1 MRRHPFR
8 AGKTENIPRPSFR
21 WFGELLV
28 YVQKSRFP
36 SDHFKDQKDHLFYYD
51 CSNSPNRFFKRLFF
65 FLKKEGV
72 MKKTLLIF
80 GLFLLFATEA
90 KALSCPSGQYF
101 VANASCG
108 EIPDELGD
116 RCVSCPDGCTSCS
129 PIRFWT
135 TCQAWDATNH
145 QTIYSYTYDTTATC
159 NACESGYE
167 LKSYSMSGYDGTTS
181 TPFTGYDCKRKA
193 SSSPSCPA
201 NCSSCSSSSTCTACK
216 SGYTLKNGQCV
227 KPCPANCSKCDSSG
241 SCTQCNGGYKLKNG
255 ACEAGSVISCP
266 DDMRLSADGCC
277 CIAG

>member
-1 MRRHPFR
+1 MHRHPFR

-101 VANASCG
+101 VAAAPCG
-108 EIPDELGD
+108 EIPSKLDD
-116 RCVSCPDGCTSCS
+116 RCVSCPAA
-129 PIRFWT
+129 R
-135 TCQAWDATNH
+135 
-145 QTIYSYTYDTTATC
+145 
-159 NACESGYE
+159 
-167 LKSYSMSGYDGTTS
+167 
-181 TPFTGYDCKRKA
+181 
-193 SSSPSCPA
+193 
-201 NCSSCSSSSTCTACK
+201 
-216 SGYTLKNGQCV
+216 
-227 KPCPANCSKCDSSG
+227 
-241 SCTQCNGGYKLKNG
+241 
-255 ACEAGSVISCP
+255 SVIGQPVRHGMRPTIKQYILSLIQP
-266 DDMRLSADGCC
+266 LPRATPVNRDMN
-277 CIAG
+277 

>member
-90 KALSCPSGQYF
+90 NALSCGSGEFLYVQDEAAGCDGSDACKAEEACHKCSNGCLTCHGFRLWNTSTQWEKTWWVYGTSD
-101 VANASCG
+101 SCDSC
-108 EIPDELGD
+108 EI
-116 RCVSCPDGCTSCS
+116 
-129 PIRFWT
+129 
-135 TCQAWDATNH
+135 
-145 QTIYSYTYDTTATC
+145 
-159 NACESGYE
+159 GYE
-167 LKSYSMSGYDGTTS
+167 LKKSTTANYDGSSYTS
-181 TPFTGYDCKRKA
+181 IPYYSCERK
-193 SSSPSCPA
+193 SVSCPA

-216 SGYTLKNGQCV
+216 SGYTLKNGACV
-227 KPCPANCSKCDSSG
+227 AKNSG
-241 SCTQCNGGYKLKNG
+241 SGDSGKTGT
-255 ACEAGSVISCP
+255 VISCP